1 MTIWLT
7 RPYDDSQ
14 HMAKDLGEHGIRSA
28 IAPVMHIEPQPVQ
41 WPHETPAAIV
51 LTSRHAAH
59 ALEKVPTHWRTLPVY
74 CAGPATAQAAAR
86 LGFGQ
91 VYPASTGV
99 MELLPLLRENHEG
112 ARVLYPS
119 GEDIKLDIA
128 PLLQSSGITVERIVA
143 YRAHAVEQLPT
154 SLVESFSKDEIR
166 GVVLGSPRA
175 VRLVHGLLSQYQ
187 LTASASKLDLYCLS
201 LDIAAEAARLLGG
214 RQVYACSLPSYDA
227 MMELLLKHAIKAS

>member
-14 HMAKDLGEHGIRSA
+14 HMANALGEHGIPSVV
-28 IAPVMHIEPQPVQ
+28 APVMHIQPQPVQ
-41 WPHETPAAIV
+41 WPDETPAAIV
-51 LTSRHAAH
+51 LTSRYAAH
-59 ALEKVPTHWRTLPVY
+59 ALEQSPAHWRTLPVY

-99 MELLPLLRENHEG
+99 MELLPRLRENHAG

-128 PLLQSSGITVERIVA
+128 PLLQPSGIIVERIIA
-143 YRAHAVEQLPT
+143 YRAHAVEQLPP
-154 SLVESFSKDEIR
+154 SLVESFAKDEIR

-175 VRLVHGLLSQYQ
+175 AQLVHGLLSQYR
-187 LTASASKLDLYCLS
+187 LTANASKLDLYCLS

-227 MMELLLKHAIKAS
+227 MMELLFKHAIKTS